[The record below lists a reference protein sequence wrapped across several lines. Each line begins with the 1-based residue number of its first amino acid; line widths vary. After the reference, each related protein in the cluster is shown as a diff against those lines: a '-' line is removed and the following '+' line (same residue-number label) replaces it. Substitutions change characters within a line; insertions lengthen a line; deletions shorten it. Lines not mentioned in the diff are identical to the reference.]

1 MIWPHNSQCLKA
13 PAGCFCVDYMQIV
26 SEEVEALS
34 NLGSPPSVFWPFCTP
49 YAHTHTYARTQS
61 HTHIDTHPHT
71 RAVQLCRT
79 TCTFVTQQD
88 VAGWMF
94 EVRSFAQT
102 VSNNIC
108 FWELITYHLCA

>member
-13 PAGCFCVDYMQIV
+13 PAVCFCVDYMQIV

-34 NLGSPPSVFWPFCTP
+34 NLGSPPSVFWPFCAP
-49 YAHTHTYARTQS
+49 YAHTHTCARTQS

-79 TCTFVTQQD
+79 TCAFVTQQD

-102 VSNNIC
+102 VTNNIC